1 MKTSIRSG
9 QKMDQIRPFS
19 SSKERTGSHLSLN
32 PVSCPWPWYHIR
44 EGRALSMHPPA
55 YPARPPAR
63 SQAAEDCP
71 SVVPAALVLQ
81 SEVSQKEKDKYHILM
96 HICEIRKKKWYR
108 RSYWQSRN
116 RDTGVENKHMYI
128 KGKGR
133 GGVNWEI
140 GIGIYA
146 VLVLCVK

>member
-1 MKTSIRSG
+1 MHPPAYPAHPPARS
-9 QKMDQIRPFS
+9 QAAED
-19 SSKERTGSHLSLN
+19 
-32 PVSCPWPWYHIR
+32 CPSVVPT
-44 EGRALSMHPPA
+44 LSMHPPA

-108 RSYWQSRN
+108 RSYLQSRN